1 MIDVAAAMKLEQGNG
16 GHVADADAVAPGWHS
31 DPMGQHDWRYWDG
44 AIWTEHVS
52 DVGRTPQPAPV
63 APSST
68 PHAVLPSVSLP
79 SVTLPS
85 VTLPSVSLPSVVAGL
100 SKAASGRARTS
111 AVVALVGGVLMALGA
126 ILPWEVVTVNGAIA
140 ESVKGLSE
148 GAGGLTLGAGLLVG
162 LLAVLFLNGTLGR
175 GSAIAM
181 VSITAVALVFVMG
194 NFMAISNDIDQ
205 AAGAGVDG
213 FVAVDATLGMGIVL
227 AILGGLVAIAASIM
241 VLLSRDARAAA
252 I

>member
-44 AIWTEHVS
+44 AVWTEHVS
-52 DVGRTPQPAPV
+52 DAGRTPQPAPA

-68 PHAVLPSVSLP
+68 PYAVLPSVS
-79 SVTLPS
+79 
-85 VTLPSVSLPSVVAGL
+85 LPSVSLPSVVAGL
-100 SKAASGRARTS
+100 SNAATGRARTS

-126 ILPWEVVTVNGAIA
+126 ILPWEVVTMNGAIV

-148 GAGGLTLGAGLLVG
+148 GAGGLTLGAGLVVG

-175 GSAIAM
+175 RSAVATI
-181 VSITAVALVFVMG
+181 SISAVALVFVMG

-213 FVAVDATLGMGIVL
+213 FVAVDATLGMGIIL
-227 AILGGLVAIAASIM
+227 AILGGLVAIAASVM
-241 VLLSRDARAAA
+241 VLLSKDAPAAT

>member
-1 MIDVAAAMKLEQGNG
+1 MIDVAAAMRLEQGNG
-16 GHVADADAVAPGWHS
+16 GHVADADAAAPGWHS

-52 DVGRTPQPAPV
+52 DSGRTPQPATV

-68 PHAVLPSVSLP
+68 PHAVLPPVSLP
-79 SVTLPS
+79 SVS
-85 VTLPSVSLPSVVAGL
+85 LPSVSLPSVVAGL
-100 SKAASGRARTS
+100 SKAATGRGRTS

-126 ILPWEVVTVNGAIA
+126 ILPWEVVTVNGAIV

-162 LLAVLFLNGTLGR
+162 LLSVLYLNGTLGR

-181 VSITAVALVFVMG
+181 ISIPAVALVFVMG

-205 AAGAGVDG
+205 AAGAGADG

-227 AILGGLVAIAASIM
+227 AILGGLVAIGAGVM
-241 VLLSRDARAAA
+241 VLLSKDAPAAT

>member
-1 MIDVAAAMKLEQGNG
+1 MIDVATAMRLEQGNG

-44 AIWTEHVS
+44 ASWTEHVS

-63 APSST
+63 TPSST

-79 SVTLPS
+79 SV
-85 VTLPSVSLPSVVAGL
+85 SLPSVVAGL
-100 SKAASGRARTS
+100 SKAATGRARTS

-126 ILPWEVVTVNGAIA
+126 ILPWEVVTVNGAIV

-181 VSITAVALVFVMG
+181 ISITAVALVFVMG

-227 AILGGLVAIAASIM
+227 AILGGLVAIAAGIV
-241 VLLSRDARAAA
+241 VLLSKDARGAAR
-252 I
+252 

>member
-1 MIDVAAAMKLEQGNG
+1 MIDVAAAMRLEQGNG
-16 GHVADADAVAPGWHS
+16 GHVADADTVAPGWHS
-31 DPMGQHDWRYWDG
+31 DPLGQHDWRYWDG
-44 AIWTEHVS
+44 AVWTEHVS
-52 DVGRTPQPAPV
+52 DAGRTPQPAPV

-68 PHAVLPSVSLP
+68 PYAV
-79 SVTLPS
+79 
-85 VTLPSVSLPSVVAGL
+85 LPSVSLPSVVAGL
-100 SKAASGRARTS
+100 SNAATGRARTS

-126 ILPWEVVTVNGAIA
+126 ILPWEVVTMNGAIV

-148 GAGGLTLGAGLLVG
+148 GAGGLTLGAGLVVG

-175 GSAIAM
+175 RSAVATI
-181 VSITAVALVFVMG
+181 SISAVALVFVMG

-213 FVAVDATLGMGIVL
+213 FVAVDATLGMGIIL
-227 AILGGLVAIAASIM
+227 AILGGLVAIAASVM
-241 VLLSRDARAAA
+241 VLLSKDAPAAT

>member
-1 MIDVAAAMKLEQGNG
+1 MIDVAAAMRLEQGNG
-16 GHVADADAVAPGWHS
+16 GHVADADTVAPGWHS
-31 DPMGQHDWRYWDG
+31 DPLGQHDWRYWDG
-44 AIWTEHVS
+44 AVWTEHVS
-52 DVGRTPQPAPV
+52 DAGRTPQPAPV

-68 PHAVLPSVSLP
+68 PYAVLPPGAQASSSLPSVS
-79 SVTLPS
+79 
-85 VTLPSVSLPSVVAGL
+85 LPSVSLPSVVAGL
-100 SKAASGRARTS
+100 SKAATGRARTS

-126 ILPWEVVTVNGAIA
+126 ILPWEVVTVNGAIV

-148 GAGGLTLGAGLLVG
+148 GAGGLTLGAGLVVG

-175 GSAIAM
+175 RSAVAM
-181 VSITAVALVFVMG
+181 ISISAVALVFVMG

-213 FVAVDATLGMGIVL
+213 FVAVDATLGMGIIL
-227 AILGGLVAIAASIM
+227 AILGGLVAIAASVM
-241 VLLSRDARAAA
+241 VLLSKDAPAAT